1 MRARCRYPIA
11 VSLLAALGVAACG
24 DDEPARLTAEQ
35 LEAIMPTAD
44 DIGNGYAPKAPE
56 AEDDDVVSDAAME
69 EACPEATELA
79 AQLGTDEESTN
90 VVEREFE
97 TEDGR
102 QIQIALNPEAEALA
116 GDDLTDLI
124 AAVNECDAVEISGD
138 DADTTM
144 TFGMAEDDRWGDQ
157 GFEVTIGVHVEGD
170 QLPQPLDL
178 ELHGVGYRLGT
189 VGVTVFATDG
199 VDETTF
205 AAVPADVEL
214 ASELAA
220 DLEPEIEALLE

>member
-102 QIQIALNPEAEALA
+102 QIQIALNPEAEELA
-116 GDDLTDLI
+116 DDELSDLI
-124 AAVNECDAVEISGD
+124 AAVNDCEPVKHSDE
-138 DADTTM
+138 DADTTF
-144 TFGMAEDDRWGDQ
+144 TFEMSEDDQWGDQ
-157 GFEVTIGVHVEGD
+157 GFEMTFDVRVESE